1 MYLDIRNEYF
11 LCFVRGLIVGLFS
24 TLKKPIINKVTSQ
37 QVLAMRYL
45 NYLGKVTGTRL
56 LAYLSFLLPGVV
68 LLIIQEGL

>member
-1 MYLDIRNEYF
+1 MFRTRVNCRSFLYF
-11 LCFVRGLIVGLFS
+11 
-24 TLKKPIINKVTSQ
+24 KKTNNKKVTSQ